1 MLYKPN
7 AVNQKPVCGSQLNR
21 GNGLSRGLIL
31 CYPFNERGSTP
42 AEVNKHY
49 ATSFVVPADI
59 SWNNSLHGSVLRFAP
74 NANRHYLDCGDRS
87 EVGAV
92 GQLSIFV
99 RCMTTTLAGG
109 GNNLRNIID
118 KNTVDNGWIL
128 RLSTANDRFEFFIH
142 NGAYRGINT
151 ANSSVVANRWYNIC
165 CIYNTGASTE
175 RQKMFV
181 YRDGGGL
188 LVKVTANPVAGN
200 ITGTS
205 GIPIS
210 IGGNYNK
217 GDTVREWQGDI
228 GLAYLW
234 NRALS
239 DQEAMAI
246 LQNPYQIF
254 IPKKRTIFI
263 QSAGLNLPLT
273 GVSTSSVV
281 GTLTLLISLTLSGI
295 SATASVDSVIP
306 NRSIPLSGVFTTGSI
321 GNLIPDRSILLNGNQ
336 ITVSVGSVTPDR
348 SVLLTGNSITS
359 SLGII
364 VPNRTINISG
374 NQASGLVGTVIY
386 SAGGDLNLILTG
398 VPVTGS
404 LGIIIPDRSVAL
416 SGALITGNLGNL
428 IPTQIVSGVLA
439 TSNSG
444 SLIANRAIILS
455 GISVTGSAGTTGVSK
470 AIIISGNQIT
480 SSIGTV
486 SLGIIVNLS
495 SISSIGNI
503 GNLIVSGPIIIKK
516 INFTNESLRSSSANQ
531 DGLISPKA
539 TGDKAQSPYVTDDN
553 LKTANTFNDQ
563 LIGGH

>member
-42 AEVNKHY
+42 AEVNKYY

-200 ITGTS
+200 ITGAS

-210 IGGNYNK
+210 IGGNYNT

-321 GNLIPDRSILLNGNQ
+321 GNLIPDRSILLSGNQ
-336 ITVSVGSVTPDR
+336 ITVSAGTVSSGR
-348 SVLLTGNSITS
+348 SILLTGNSATA

-386 SAGGDLNLILTG
+386 SAGGDLNLALTG
-398 VPVTGS
+398 VPATGS
-404 LGIIIPDRSVAL
+404 VGNATPNRAISISNNLAI
-416 SGALITGNLGNL
+416 GNLGSL
-428 IPTQIVSGVLA
+428 IPTQI
-439 TSNSG
+439 
-444 SLIANRAIILS
+444 IS
-455 GISVTGSAGTTGVSK
+455 GISAIGSTGTVTPNR
-470 AIIISGNQIT
+470 IITISGNQMT
-480 SSIGTV
+480 GFA
-486 SLGIIVNLS
+486 GIILPAKAITLLGNQATGSVGTSTLGTTITLS
-495 SISSIGNI
+495 GISSIGNI

-516 INFTNESLRSSSANQ
+516 INFTNESLRSPNANQ

-553 LKTANTFNDQ
+553 LKTANTFDDQ